1 MIALQ
6 NFERSDYAAL
16 ISWIEDAESLM
27 QFAGPAFTFPL
38 TVEQLEQSHS
48 DKNRHSFKVID
59 TAGEAVIGHAEIYL
73 SQQSAYL
80 GRIIIG
86 DKKFRGKGLGQQ
98 LVYELLKHA
107 FFQLNQTKAALNVFD
122 WNTAAIN
129 CYKKVGFVFNPLKK
143 AERVVNGKTWTVL
156 NMVTDKEKFLE
167 TFSFQT
173 TI

>member
-6 NFERSDYAAL
+6 NFERKDYERL
-16 ISWIEDAESLM
+16 IAWIENAESLM

-38 TVEQLEQSHS
+38 TVEQLEKSLS

-59 TAGEAVIGHAEIYL
+59 AACKAVIGHAEIYL
-73 SQQSAYL
+73 SQQGAYL

-86 DKKFRGKGLGQQ
+86 EKKFRGKGLGQQ
-98 LVYELLKHA
+98 TVCELLKHA
-107 FFQLNQTKAALNVFD
+107 FFQLGQTKAALNVFD

-129 CYKKVGFVFNPLKK
+129 CYKKVGFVINPLKK

-156 NMVTDKEKFLE
+156 NMVADKEKFLE
-167 TFSFQT
+167 MFSFQT